1 MLQQVVDTGSFA
13 KVRKEILSKTINSS
27 FLLLT
32 HLGDHVYAHETSLVG
47 SIGVIS
53 AAAATKQIL
62 DKNKLVRHEVSSSD
76 NLLETRYDP
85 WGREEVSEET
95 VGMIKK
101 MQEEIFVT
109 FRDHVMTHR
118 ESKFKEADHAQIF
131 SADVVVGEEARRL
144 GLIDE
149 IGTVEEVMKQ
159 KFGECEIRNFSKKS
173 KFA

>member
-1 MLQQVVDTGSFA
+1 M
-13 KVRKEILSKTINSS
+13 
-27 FLLLT
+27 
-32 HLGDHVYAHETSLVG
+32 G

-118 ESKFKEADHAQIF
+118 ESKFKEADHA
-131 SADVVVGEEARRL
+131 
-144 GLIDE
+144 
-149 IGTVEEVMKQ
+149 
-159 KFGECEIRNFSKKS
+159 
-173 KFA
+173 